1 MANKVHPNAFRLSVN
16 RDWKSVWFAEGD
28 QYKEMLKQDARIRDC
43 IRDIMSHG
51 MIERIDIKR
60 SRGDMKIFIYS
71 GKPGVV
77 IGRAG
82 SGIEQITEAL
92 NKRVLSGQDVDLNI
106 NVKEVKKTGLSARV
120 LALQIAEDIERRRSY
135 RRGMKMAIERAQKAN
150 AEGVRISVAG
160 RLNGG
165 EIARTETLSDGS
177 IPLQNLRAD
186 IDYAYVLANTTYGA
200 IGVKVWVN
208 RGEVFDMTKQ
218 KRSKK

>member
-1 MANKVHPNAFRLSVN
+1 MANKVHPTAFRLPVN
-16 RDWKSVWFAEGD
+16 HDWKSVWFAQGD
-28 QYKEMLKQDARIRDC
+28 QYKEMLKQDAQIRDC
-43 IRDIMSHG
+43 IRDIMGHG

-92 NKRVLSGQDVDLNI
+92 NKRVLSGQNVDLNI

-135 RRGMKMAIERAQKAN
+135 RRGMKMAIERAQKAH

-186 IDYAYVLANTTYGA
+186 IDYAYVLANTTYGT

>member
-1 MANKVHPNAFRLSVN
+1 MANKVHPNAFRLAVN
-16 RDWKSVWFAEGD
+16 KDWKSVWFAEGD
-28 QYKEMLKQDARIRDC
+28 QYKEMLKQDSQIRDC

-92 NKRVLSGQDVDLNI
+92 NKRVLSGQNVDLNI

-150 AEGVRISVAG
+150 ADGVRVSVAG

-165 EIARTETLSDGS
+165 EIARTATLSDGK